1 LFATNAAPFVAAG
14 ERTMNYIGILA
25 LVLTW
30 WGLEAAAVAAS
41 AVETTHIFGF
51 TAGSDVGDD
60 PEIEMENTAR
70 LGKRTESYKG
80 FLSTFEARL
89 TPINNLR
96 LGPTLTF
103 SRYDI
108 AGVAGLS
115 DLHQTTVQGASFKVK
130 YRLLERDKA
139 WFGLTLVAEPG
150 WGRLTTG
157 VRRALPGTAVALRSC
172 STVNW

>member
-1 LFATNAAPFVAAG
+1 
-14 ERTMNYIGILA
+14 MNYIGILA

-30 WGLEAAAVAAS
+30 WGLEAAAS

-89 TPINNLR
+89 TPIKNLR

-108 AGVAGLS
+108 AGVACR
-115 DLHQTTVQGASFKVK
+115 TFIKRPFRA
-130 YRLLERDKA
+130 
-139 WFGLTLVAEPG
+139 
-150 WGRLTTG
+150 
-157 VRRALPGTAVALRSC
+157 RRSR
-172 STVNW
+172 